1 MLNERRELIKV
12 DKPTVMKARD
22 GRKSSCVWIPSFVKW
37 VIIRVT
43 ERCIFQVSSMVLV
56 T

>member
-1 MLNERRELIKV
+1 MLNEPRELIKV
-12 DKPTVMKARD
+12 GKPTVMKARD
-22 GRKSSCVWIPSFVKW
+22 GRKSCRAWIPSFVKW

-43 ERCIFQVSSMVLV
+43 ERCIFPASSVVLV